1 MVIWPRNTGRKFVR
15 RMSLASWDAVSFSLK
30 PHRLLYKS
38 WCILFSTRSR
48 TLPHYH
54 PSLQPTEMAEC
65 SLTFQVMELN
75 VWSVVLSCRWKQ
87 ILIVRTRQGNTLMQH
102 LNDVT
107 RILSPLTVIQTWDN
121 WRMVSYW
128 ITKIH
133 NWNDTKMDPIKS
145 TGEY

>member
-30 PHRLLYKS
+30 PHRLLHKS
-38 WCILFSTRSR
+38 GCILFSTRSH
-48 TLPHYH
+48 TLPHCH

-107 RILSPLTVIQTWDN
+107 RILSPLTAIQTCDN
-121 WRMVSYW
+121 YSIGLLLIIKQIIYW
-128 ITKIH
+128 I
-133 NWNDTKMDPIKS
+133 NS
-145 TGEY
+145 CFCLLV